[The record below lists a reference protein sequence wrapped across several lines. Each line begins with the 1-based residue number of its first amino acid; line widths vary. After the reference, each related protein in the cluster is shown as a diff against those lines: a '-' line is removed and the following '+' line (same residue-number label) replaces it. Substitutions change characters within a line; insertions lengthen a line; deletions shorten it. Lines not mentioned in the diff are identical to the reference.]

1 MPIRV
6 EDVMTPR
13 NLLKFAL
20 SDIQAEKL
28 ATTLGFDAVPISRVD
43 GRIREF
49 WSAVEQ
55 RRLRIGSAHRTPHD
69 SVIEA
74 VLPRLGD
81 HIIQFVHYRSEVVGL
96 IDASDLNRP
105 TARIAW
111 LQPMLELERAV
122 LDAVRRRGISE
133 DEQAA
138 ALGKHA
144 KAARTRQAKARRERL
159 DLPLLEYAQF
169 GNLLAAA
176 RTLKLVEID
185 DASIDRLNEVR
196 KRAAHSGDLVV
207 ENRGDCSRLLST
219 LKLARSYARQL
230 TSTRARERARRTTNS
245 AQ

>member
-1 MPIRV
+1 MPIRI

-13 NLLKFAL
+13 NLLRFAP
-20 SDIQAEKL
+20 SDVQAEKL
-28 ATTLGFDAVPISRVD
+28 ATMLGFDAVPISRAD

-49 WSAVEQ
+49 WSAVEH
-55 RRLRIGSAHRTPHD
+55 RRLRIGSAHRASHD
-69 SVIEA
+69 SAIEA

-111 LQPMLELERAV
+111 LWPMLELERAV
-122 LDAVRRRGISE
+122 LDAVRRRAISE
-133 DEQAA
+133 EAQAA
-138 ALGKHA
+138 ALGTQA
-144 KAARTRQAKARRERL
+144 RAARARQAKARRESL

-169 GNLLAAA
+169 GDLLAAA
-176 RTLKLVEID
+176 RTLNITDID
-185 DASIDRLNEVR
+185 DGSIDMLNGVR

-207 ENRGDCSRLLST
+207 ENRGDCSRLLGT

-230 TSTRARERARRTTNS
+230 TSTRARERARS
-245 AQ
+245 S